1 MIDEPPSWACWSWGR
16 LCLHGLKVYGNFISH
31 AQGVISKREARASG
45 SLAGTLI
52 PKQTDRGTAEGTAL
66 AP

>member
-1 MIDEPPSWACWSWGR
+1 MGSRSTET
-16 LCLHGLKVYGNFISH
+16 ISH
-31 AQGVISKREARASG
+31 SQGVISKREARASG

-52 PKQTDRGTAEGTAL
+52 PKLPNRGNAESTAIAL